1 MVTVITRTIGPSGRD
16 YASFTLAEADVEN
29 IGTSAD
35 LVANDEAIVFEADAG
50 TYSETVNFTSTLVT
64 DATRKVTYKP
74 AAGAEHGGVNGAGAL
89 LLCSSAMFFN
99 DDFTEFQGIEV
110 KLSGSTGNCFDVNAV
125 AIFNG
130 CILSGIVQRPG
141 STTTTTR
148 TTVAN
153 CLFTDCVTAIN
164 IFNYGDSYVDVA
176 NCTLV
181 NNQAL
186 GICRFII
193 LGATSGN
200 TCEVTLTNIL
210 SFGTNNYSVSSSAG
224 TVTVTGGGC
233 FYSLYQPFPAATL
246 GSPNPITASTA
257 YDPGAGDFA
266 LYVGKNGA
274 LLDSPNNDVIDGG
287 VGPSVNSDV
296 PTTDILGNPRSGATA
311 NPGAFE
317 VPQATATLTRTIGPV
332 GRDYASFTLA
342 EADVTNIGGSAD
354 LVNENERI
362 VFEADA
368 ATYANFV
375 VDSTL
380 VTDATRNVT
389 YKAAAGSEHG
399 GDVGSGARLIFANTA
414 NGGIW
419 CRDDYTRFIGLVVTT
434 GSGAVGNRGLL
445 QFSAS
450 GLFVDACLLEVA
462 HSAPNCIWANGAST
476 ANIYQ
481 NNLLR
486 NPNYYPIRLDATTS
500 PTSHKFVSN
509 TIDGHGNRAI
519 FYQVLG
525 SNMTVEA
532 VNNFIFNV
540 SNWAFGNS
548 SGGATFTTTGSNN
561 VIDVVGSN
569 MGSGVAVLECTATTS
584 FSTPLASG
592 DYAVYMGSNA
602 SLANVAGN
610 DAWGIGVGPSVN
622 SDVPTTDI
630 NGVARSGATCNP
642 GAFEADGFVAP
653 TVLTRTIGSG
663 KDYASFTLAEA
674 DVENIGGS
682 ADLTFENEAIVF
694 EADAGT
700 YAESV
705 TLSSTLTSDAT
716 RNVTYK
722 PAAGSEH
729 NGDQS
734 LGVIV
739 QFNGNPFIVLDGFT
753 VVDGLNL
760 KSTFGSGYAVHVRA
774 NGAVARSCLLT
785 TPWAGA
791 FIYRA
796 GTSTYPCVVENCV
809 MYGDVHG
816 VLALEDRAGLET
828 YGRIVN
834 CTSIGHSSRAL
845 QLNSTNATGTL
856 NIECHNWLVLGS
868 QAQIATGAG
877 TTNLTGSGSNFG
889 SSFNPWPVALQ
900 GSPYPITA
908 TTSFSTPLGSGDYA
922 VYMGATG
929 ALADVEGNDVW
940 QHGIG
945 PALNSDV
952 PTTDINGVERSG
964 TRCNPGAFEADGFVA
979 PTVLTRTIGSGKD
992 YASFTLAEADVENIG
1007 GSADLT
1013 FENEAIVFEA
1023 DAATYTESVT
1033 FQSTLTTDA
1042 TRQVTYKPAA
1052 GSEHGGNPDA
1062 GVIVTSATYTLSVF
1076 DDFTHVEGLV
1086 AKATSSSYA
1095 HRVIF
1100 TGIGSDRLGLQFR
1113 GCVIEASENAN
1124 GYGLVDYR
1132 TSGGAS
1138 AHGTA
1143 DHPML
1148 VQNCVFRNIG
1158 VHGVSLGSFGT
1169 NYINDHWVITNCT
1182 FILKAGV
1189 ISYCVSIFDN
1199 PGSLNLTITNC
1210 LNLSPD
1216 VGRNYDT
1223 NQSGWVQTTVDSS
1236 ASSNNFGA
1244 SSSANF
1250 QFPGKGSP
1258 YPVTPTTNTSP
1269 GAGDWAIY
1277 EAATG
1282 ALVYDSDNDVL
1293 GQGIGPAGNSA
1304 VPTTDI
1310 LGNTRSGASCDPG
1323 AFEASPAIAKSPGGT
1338 LVGGYVPVGTYDV
1351 VPDSFPEAV
1360 EEAIPLYS
1368 STSQAL
1374 YAIRPIVSSETKAGN
1389 ISTRTWTL
1397 QYRNASRSE
1406 YSRVLE
1412 LYALSKG
1419 GAEGLYWNNQNFTR
1433 GGSTETVVVRMS
1445 QGPLKATRSTHG
1457 RYKFTVK
1464 LEEMRYAP

>member
-1 MVTVITRTIGPSGRD
+1 MVTVIT
-16 YASFTLAEADVEN
+16 
-29 IGTSAD
+29 
-35 LVANDEAIVFEADAG
+35 
-50 TYSETVNFTSTLVT
+50 
-64 DATRKVTYKP
+64 K
-74 AAGAEHGGVNGAGAL
+74 
-89 LLCSSAMFFN
+89 
-99 DDFTEFQGIEV
+99 
-110 KLSGSTGNCFDVNAV
+110 
-125 AIFNG
+125 
-130 CILSGIVQRPG
+130 
-141 STTTTTR
+141 
-148 TTVAN
+148 
-153 CLFTDCVTAIN
+153 
-164 IFNYGDSYVDVA
+164 
-176 NCTLV
+176 
-181 NNQAL
+181 
-186 GICRFII
+186 
-193 LGATSGN
+193 
-200 TCEVTLTNIL
+200 
-210 SFGTNNYSVSSSAG
+210 
-224 TVTVTGGGC
+224 
-233 FYSLYQPFPAATL
+233 
-246 GSPNPITASTA
+246 
-257 YDPGAGDFA
+257 
-266 LYVGKNGA
+266 
-274 LLDSPNNDVIDGG
+274 
-287 VGPSVNSDV
+287 
-296 PTTDILGNPRSGATA
+296 
-311 NPGAFE
+311 
-317 VPQATATLTRTIGPV
+317 
-332 GRDYASFTLA
+332 
-342 EADVTNIGGSAD
+342 
-354 LVNENERI
+354 
-362 VFEADA
+362 
-368 ATYANFV
+368 
-375 VDSTL
+375 
-380 VTDATRNVT
+380 
-389 YKAAAGSEHG
+389 
-399 GDVGSGARLIFANTA
+399 
-414 NGGIW
+414 
-419 CRDDYTRFIGLVVTT
+419 
-434 GSGAVGNRGLL
+434 
-445 QFSAS
+445 
-450 GLFVDACLLEVA
+450 
-462 HSAPNCIWANGAST
+462 
-476 ANIYQ
+476 
-481 NNLLR
+481 
-486 NPNYYPIRLDATTS
+486 
-500 PTSHKFVSN
+500 
-509 TIDGHGNRAI
+509 
-519 FYQVLG
+519 
-525 SNMTVEA
+525 
-532 VNNFIFNV
+532 
-540 SNWAFGNS
+540 
-548 SGGATFTTTGSNN
+548 
-561 VIDVVGSN
+561 
-569 MGSGVAVLECTATTS
+569 
-584 FSTPLASG
+584 
-592 DYAVYMGSNA
+592 
-602 SLANVAGN
+602 
-610 DAWGIGVGPSVN
+610 
-622 SDVPTTDI
+622 
-630 NGVARSGATCNP
+630 
-642 GAFEADGFVAP
+642 
-653 TVLTRTIGSG
+653 TIGSG

-674 DVENIGGS
+674 DVENIATLAFGS
-682 ADLTFENEAIVF
+682 TDLVANDGAIVF

-700 YAESV
+700 YSENV
-705 TLSSTLTSDAT
+705 TFQSTLTTDAT

-729 NGDQS
+729 GGIS
-734 LGVIV
+734 RAGVDLAAPSSSTFAALVADKYCKISGLSIYRPDGIPLR
-739 QFNGNPFIVLDGFT
+739 FNTCDGAVLEGC
-753 VVDGLNL
+753 VASSGS
-760 KSTFGSGYAVHVRA
+760 STFGLIGSH
-774 NGAVARSCLLT
+774 
-785 TPWAGA
+785 
-791 FIYRA
+791 F
-796 GTSTYPCVVENCV
+796 
-809 MYGDVHG
+809 YG
-816 VLALEDRAGLET
+816 
-828 YGRIVN
+828 
-834 CTSIGHSSRAL
+834 
-845 QLNSTNATGTL
+845 STNALAPQVARNNVFIGNNPSYEAVTGINYFATTSYVDFINNTFIGGYL
-856 NIECHNWLVLGS
+856 SGTGLGGNIVLSLVNNIALTSGGAFRAQGS
-868 QAQIATGAG
+868 FTV
-877 TTNLTGSGSNFG
+877 TTSGSNNFG
-889 SSFNPWPVALQ
+889 GTTFPFPVATQ

-929 ALADVEGNDVW
+929 ALADVTGNDVW
-940 QHGIG
+940 QQGVG
-945 PALNSDV
+945 PSVNSDV
-952 PTTDINGVERSG
+952 PTTDINGVARSG
-964 TRCNPGAFEADGFVA
+964 ATCNPGAFEADGFVA